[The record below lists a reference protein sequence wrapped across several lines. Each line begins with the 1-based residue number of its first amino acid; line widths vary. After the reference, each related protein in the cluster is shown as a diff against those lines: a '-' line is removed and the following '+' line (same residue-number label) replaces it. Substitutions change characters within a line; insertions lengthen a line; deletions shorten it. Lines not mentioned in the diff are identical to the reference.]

1 MYKLYILL
9 SAALLMTACSNDTT
23 DNFPSNTLKMGQT
36 SIVTKEG
43 TPLAADAWSWKKGD
57 ELTATAGNLSSTY
70 AFTTEWGTAVN
81 TNFTKEAIGLNKI
94 TLSFG
99 NKTLTANQ
107 STAAYYRKAD
117 YMTGEGTL
125 THLTING
132 TLTHQYTD
140 VVVIFTEGKGWANSS
155 TKFNDAIKAASFTI
169 NSTITPYHDE
179 ATFRAIIPPA
189 NVPSSGELG
198 TLTFGATPDIL
209 NGRTAQVAYT
219 HNYSATDLKGSRL
232 TVTVALNIDCGVST
246 TINFSPWTGV
256 STPDPFPAE

>member
-9 SAALLMTACSNDTT
+9 SAALLMTACSDDTT
-23 DNFPSNTLKMGQT
+23 DNFPSNTLEMGQT

-43 TPLAADAWSWKKGD
+43 TPLAADAWSWQKGD

-81 TNFTKEAIGLNKI
+81 TDFTKEAIGLNKI

-99 NKTLTANQ
+99 NNTLTKDQ

-140 VVVIFTEGKGWANSS
+140 VVVIFTKGDGWESD
-155 TKFNDAIKAASFTI
+155 TEFNNTIAAASFKI
-169 NSTITPYHDE
+169 NPDIITFHDK
-179 ATFRAIIPPA
+179 ATFRAVVPPA
-189 NVPSSGELG
+189 SVPSSGQLG

-219 HNYSATDLKGSRL
+219 HNYSATDLKGTRL
-232 TVTVALNIDCGVST
+232 TVTVALNVDCSVST
-246 TINFSPWTGV
+246 TITFKLWDSNTI
-256 STPDPFPAE
+256 STPFPAE